1 MIKFE
6 FEMGRDY
13 KHPRFKEFAASGTL
27 NSLLNEI
34 CLTVFCYTLILAKA
48 SKDEIEADNL
58 DFMGIVRESILE
70 YVEAADLIAHGMFDF
85 NDKCREISAGMA
97 LFYET
102 LEGRCVN
109 IDTGEGQ
116 TPDSLFIDIGFR
128 EEYREAQGYQDEDE

>member
-6 FEMGRDY
+6 FETGRDY

-27 NSLLNEI
+27 NSLLTDI

-70 YVEAADLIAHGMFDF
+70 YVEAADLIAHGMYDF
-85 NDKCREISAGMA
+85 NDKCREISKGVAIIDE
-97 LFYET
+97 L
-102 LEGRCVN
+102 LEGIRVK
-109 IDTGEGQ
+109 IDAGEGQ

-128 EEYREAQGYQDEDE
+128 EEFREAMEYQDYDE